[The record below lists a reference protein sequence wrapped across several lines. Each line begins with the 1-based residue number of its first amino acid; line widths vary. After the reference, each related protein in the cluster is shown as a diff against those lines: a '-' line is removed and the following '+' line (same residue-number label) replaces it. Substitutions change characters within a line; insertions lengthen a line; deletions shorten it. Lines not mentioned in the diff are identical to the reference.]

1 MAELGAHLVVQ
12 APQPPRL
19 KPLDVVIER
28 IHEHPERQVALL
40 LGPASA
46 EHKRAVSLD
55 AVPELRQQS
64 GLSDPCRAEQLDRA
78 RLAALKPAESADEPI
93 ELRDAAYEMVSKLLH
108 KSPRRAYPARG
119 PLGPRPLDV
128 KGAAPMSGPAT
139 APRLASVHLKP
150 ANQEDLV
157 QPSATIATHAANR
170 AKLHNPAVV
179 GSIAALIAVVLV
191 STAGSNVLDW
201 LLVVD
206 GFVAA
211 SWWALSRHR
220 RTDALQVLS
229 LGALLLAITTLVVNG
244 VQWQLVPWQV
254 LAGSVAAAA
263 AFRRWRP
270 GHSRRWRRAIGR
282 GMLVIGLAFGG
293 LALLTAYVPALP
305 KPSGPHRVGSEIF
318 RWTDSQRPE
327 TLTAN
332 PSDRRQVVAQAW
344 YPTDTSSGP
353 AVPYFEAERHLP
365 GSINGLPSFMFASFG
380 RVATHAT
387 VDTPISRAQRT
398 WPVLLLEPG
407 LAVPREQYAAL
418 STELASRGYVVIALS
433 APYESAVTVLAGGH
447 VVGQTTHP
455 DVMGPPPH
463 PAIERLINIRA
474 ADASFVLDQLS
485 RLPQLN
491 PRSPLAGHLDLQHV
505 GIIGHSIGGATAVEV
520 IAADPRFKVAVN
532 LDGKLFG
539 AQSAA
544 HLDRPLLWIQSDGP
558 QTAEYTHGR
567 DRLFDRLR
575 DGGALLT
582 IRGSTHTGFTDSP
595 SYLTALGRSMIG
607 PATGIGSIS
616 LANMTSM
623 TADTISAFVG
633 PTLELNNRRIALHPT
648 IRTDRVITPQ
658 VSR

>member
-1 MAELGAHLVVQ
+1 M
-12 APQPPRL
+12 QPPRV
-19 KPLDVVIER
+19 KASNVVIER
-28 IHEHPERQVALL
+28 VHEHPERQVALL
-40 LGPASA
+40 LRPASA
-46 EHKRAVSLD
+46 KHQRPVRLD
-55 AVPELRQQS
+55 AIPELRQQS
-64 GLSDPCRAEQLDRA
+64 GLSDPRRAEQLDRA
-78 RLAALKPAESADEPI
+78 GLAALKTAESADEPI

-108 KSPRRAYPARG
+108 ESPRRAYPARG
-119 PLGPRPLDV
+119 PLGPRPLEV

-139 APRLASVHLKP
+139 APRLASVQLKP

-157 QPSATIATHAANR
+157 QPSATIAPHAGGR
-170 AKLHNPAVV
+170 ATLHTPAVV
-179 GSIAALIAVVLV
+179 GAIAALIAVVLV
-191 STAGSNVLDW
+191 SSTAGSNVLDW

-220 RTDALQVLS
+220 QPDVLQVLS
-229 LGALLLAITTLVVNG
+229 LGALVLAIATLVGEG

-282 GMLVIGLAFGG
+282 GMLVIGLALGG
-293 LALLTAYVPALP
+293 LALLTAFVPALP

-332 PSDRRQVVAQAW
+332 PSDHRQVVAQAW
-344 YPTDTSSGP
+344 YPTDTSTGP
-353 AVPYFEAERHLP
+353 AVPYFEAQRHLP
-365 GSINGLPSFMFASFG
+365 GSIDGLPSFMFASFG

-387 VDTPISRAQRT
+387 LGTPISHTQRT
-398 WPVLLLEPG
+398 WPVLLLSPG
-407 LAVPREQYAAL
+407 LAIPREQYTAL
-418 STELASRGYVVIALS
+418 SADLASRGFVVITLS

-485 RLPQLN
+485 RLTRLN

-505 GIIGHSIGGATAVEV
+505 GIIGHSIGGATAVQV

-544 HLDRPLLWIQSDGP
+544 HLNRPLLWIQSDGP
-558 QTAEYTHGR
+558 QT
-567 DRLFDRLR
+567 
-575 DGGALLT
+575 
-582 IRGSTHTGFTDSP
+582 RGIHARTRPAPRSSP
-595 SYLTALGRSMIG
+595 
-607 PATGIGSIS
+607 
-616 LANMTSM
+616 
-623 TADTISAFVG
+623 
-633 PTLELNNRRIALHPT
+633 
-648 IRTDRVITPQ
+648 
-658 VSR
+658 